1 MKRLLATPRW
11 LLLTALAVGGA
22 LGAGVVWW
30 ALHSHGVELRTALD
44 AVLGQVRGL
53 GPVAFFGLMA
63 LLPAV
68 GSPISVFTLTAGP
81 LFSPTLGLPLVVAL
95 ALVSLAVNQ
104 VLTYALARWLF
115 RPGIEWLCTRLG
127 FALPKVAEAD
137 QRSLILLVRV
147 TPGTPFIVQNYLLGL
162 ARVAFP
168 SYLAISWVVNSLQ
181 CGAMIVCGD
190 ALAQGQGKGV
200 MLAVSLLVAFAVG
213 VRWLRQYLQRRKL
226 LAAA

>member
-11 LLLTALAVGGA
+11 LLLTALAVGG
-22 LGAGVVWW
+22 LLAGGLAWW
-30 ALHSHGVELRTALD
+30 ILRSQGIELRPAFEG
-44 AVLGQVRGL
+44 VMERVRGL
-53 GPVAFFGLMA
+53 GPVAFFTLMA

-68 GSPISVFTLTAGP
+68 GSPLSIFTLTAGP

-95 ALVSLAVNQ
+95 SLISLGVNQ
-104 VLTYALARWLF
+104 VLTYGLARWLF
-115 RPGIEWLCTRLG
+115 RPGIEWLCNRLG
-127 FALPKVAEAD
+127 FALPAVAVAD

-162 ARVAFP
+162 ARVGFP

-181 CGAMIVCGD
+181 CGVMIVCGD
-190 ALAQGQGKGV
+190 ALAQGQGKSV

-213 VRWLRQYLQRRKL
+213 VRWLRQYLQRKKL
-226 LAAA
+226 PTAA